1 MKTFGNRILLVLAVA
16 TLLNRPSACGA
27 EPQVITYP
35 FPEDLPASGRFDVSV
50 DGQPVFTHATEVAD
64 FAMFA
69 IRGPVQVTVV
79 CDQPVTSAIVRPRSR
94 NIVPQWEA
102 KTVRFTVEQPGPLS
116 VEING
121 IRNVRL
127 TDIQLLE
134 KVPPQSF
141 LINSG
146 GELSGVTF
154 QNVRQGDR
162 VLDSAEDLGL
172 SVEAARGVRFTR

>member
-1 MKTFGNRILLVLAVA
+1 MKNLVRCLILFSLSP
-16 TLLNRPSACGA
+16 TLLAQPSAAA
-27 EPQVITYP
+27 EKSQVITYP
-35 FPEDLPASGRFDVSV
+35 FPEDLSASDRFHVSV

-69 IRGPVQVTVV
+69 IR
-79 CDQPVTSAIVRPRSR
+79 
-94 NIVPQWEA
+94 
-102 KTVRFTVEQPGPLS
+102 
-116 VEING
+116 
-121 IRNVRL
+121 NVRL

-134 KVPPQSF
+134 KVPLQSF
-141 LINSG
+141 LINTG

-172 SVEAARGVRFTR
+172 SVEAASDVRFTE